1 MLPKE
6 TKKNNNNK
14 ACTLH
19 VLQELQLKGKDGRKG
34 GRKEEWKEGREGG
47 KAKQSKESA
56 VCLPRAIIIKK
67 STAIQSTKKPS
78 DVLKLHWSHFW
89 SQNLK

>member
-1 MLPKE
+1 ML
-6 TKKNNNNK
+6 N
-14 ACTLH
+14 

-34 GRKEEWKEGREGG
+34 GRKEEWKEEREGG
-47 KAKQSKESA
+47 RKSKAKQSKESA
-56 VCLPRAIIIKK
+56 ACLPRAIIIKK
-67 STAIQSTKKPS
+67 STVIQSTKKPS